1 MIACAEAGTGVGSG
15 TCSDSDI
22 GRALGAADAST
33 GAGSRSLV
41 VSWGGSDC
49 GVAVFSFSVGKSLSV
64 SNLTS
69 ATIGSGALAAGVWGG
84 AGVSPTVSACGHT
97 AAHRARQTVNA
108 AAMMISSPP
117 FGKRTISQKAGN
129 SYWKERIF
137 LRRMTVP
144 GDAACGRSCHSCQ
157 LLIT

>member
-69 ATIGSGALAAGVWGG
+69 ATIGSGALTAGVWGG
-84 AGVSPTVSACGHT
+84 AGCFTDRFGLRPHGGTQGQTGGKCRSDDDTLFHVGASFSDTK
-97 AAHRARQTVNA
+97 RALSLPVRQETKC
-108 AAMMISSPP
+108 SFS
-117 FGKRTISQKAGN
+117 
-129 SYWKERIF
+129 
-137 LRRMTVP
+137 
-144 GDAACGRSCHSCQ
+144 
-157 LLIT
+157 

>member
-97 AAHRARQTVNA
+97 AAHR
-108 AAMMISSPP
+108 
-117 FGKRTISQKAGN
+117 G
-129 SYWKERIF
+129 
-137 LRRMTVP
+137 
-144 GDAACGRSCHSCQ
+144 
-157 LLIT
+157 